1 MGSGGAGRPARAVR
15 TGAGRSA
22 GAGCHLVSWGA
33 EVTERTAAGALGL
46 RPWPP
51 GLWLLDCGRG
61 PHYGQGPQTAAGV
74 PDCGSALSF
83 KKAAPSAAHRLFS
96 QSHVR
101 KLDLIIWFSVSLP
114 ISIVNVCVIF
124 FSRSPERTI

>member
-1 MGSGGAGRPARAVR
+1 MGSGGARRPARAVR

-74 PDCGSALSF
+74 PDCGRGPRLRLGPFLQESCSLCSP
-83 KKAAPSAAHRLFS
+83 PSVFS
-96 QSHVR
+96 KPCQETG
-101 KLDLIIWFSVSLP
+101 LDHLVQCQLT
-114 ISIVNVCVIF
+114 N
-124 FSRSPERTI
+124 